1 MVKLRLNVKPRSKA
15 EATLHDLEK
24 AATYLRDTALYL
36 QRIATFL
43 EETSDVDT
51 NNVIP
56 GTPESPSNLPF
67 APKEVPT
74 TQKTSVLTANDI
86 EAAFILTNMRAGNI
100 YTSAE
105 LKAAVTLTMLQKGS
119 SAGTGVIPVKSRSAS
134 HEHNTPDR
142 AKSGRILR
150 SRPARVD
157 KTVSL
162 A

>member
-1 MVKLRLNVKPRSKA
+1 MVKLKINVKYRSKA
-15 EATLHDLEK
+15 ETTLHDLEK

-36 QRIATFL
+36 KRIATYL
-43 EETSDVDT
+43 EETSDVETD
-51 NNVIP
+51 NIIS
-56 GTPESPSNLPF
+56 GTPESPSHLPF
-67 APKEVPT
+67 APEEVPT
-74 TQKTSVLTANDI
+74 VQKTSVLTANDI

-100 YTSAE
+100 YTSKE

-134 HEHNTPDR
+134 QEHNSSDR
-142 AKSGRILR
+142 AKSGRTLR